1 MADEQ
6 EAQMSYLQKVNRGL
20 PDPDDAPTLDPDEE
34 RQVAERLREIVES
47 RAEAAVNGRDYLIH

>member
-1 MADEQ
+1 
-6 EAQMSYLQKVNRGL
+6 MSYLHKVNRGL
-20 PDPDDAPTLDPDEE
+20 PDPDEAPTLDPDEE